1 MTQKNLELQRDWEH
15 ESQKDLVYLWEE
27 QMQLEQDFWAEMNRK
42 PANIVIINNIQT
54 PQENES
60 QTTNVLPF

>member
-1 MTQKNLELQRDWEH
+1 MTQKNLEFQEDWEH

-27 QMQLEQDFWAEMNRK
+27 QMQMEQDFWAEMNRK
-42 PANIVIINNIQT
+42 PAKIVIINNIET

-60 QTTNVLPF
+60 TETNILPF